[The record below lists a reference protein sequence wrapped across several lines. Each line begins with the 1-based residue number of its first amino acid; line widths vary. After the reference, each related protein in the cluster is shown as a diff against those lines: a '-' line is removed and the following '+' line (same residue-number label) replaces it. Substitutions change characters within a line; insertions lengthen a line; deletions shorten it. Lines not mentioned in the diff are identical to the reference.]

1 MLIESKPTSPPPP
14 EVLDRLIVLCRERGL
29 SQLAESLAD
38 LALLVSDDMAHIAD
52 ELARLER
59 GDSLAERA
67 ADHLLSGGGKR
78 LRPLCVALASR
89 VGRGFDERTLQLA
102 VAVELV
108 HNATLLHDDV
118 VDLAPTRRGATTAR
132 QEFGNAASIFGGDW
146 LLVEALRR
154 VLGAGVGDTMER
166 LLDTIEEMIRAESLQ
181 LERRGVLHTDEDVY
195 FRIVEGKSA
204 VLFRWGLYSGG
215 QSGGLR
221 DEECE
226 ALAGF
231 GENLGVAFQIVDD
244 LLDFTGKSADTGKA
258 LFTDLREGKMTYPLI
273 LGLSRD
279 PSLEPVLERVIR
291 DLSVGDE
298 VDPMTS
304 ATVVRRLRS
313 TGAIDD
319 SRRLAEQRVDAAL
332 DCLGRL
338 DNADSDA
345 VRALSMVARSTL
357 HRDR

>member
-1 MLIESKPTSPPPP
+1 MLIERKPASAPPP

-38 LALLVSDDMAHIAD
+38 LAVLVSDDMATIAE
-52 ELARLER
+52 ELTRLER

-67 ADHLLSGGGKR
+67 ADYLLSGGGKR

-118 VDLAPTRRGATTAR
+118 IDLAPTRRGATTAR
-132 QEFGNAASIFGGDW
+132 MEFGNAASIFGGDW
-146 LLVEALRR
+146 LLIEALRR
-154 VLGAGVGDTMER
+154 VLGAGVADTLDR
-166 LLDTIEEMIRAESLQ
+166 LLGTIEEMIRAESLQ

-204 VLFRWGLYSGG
+204 VLFRWGLYAGG
-215 QSGGLR
+215 RSGGLGTA
-221 DEECE
+221 DCE

-273 LGLSRD
+273 LGLGRD
-279 PSLEPVLERVIR
+279 PSLRPVLERVIH
-291 DLSVGDE
+291 DLSVGEE

-304 ATVVRRLRS
+304 ASVVRRLRS

-319 SRRLAEQRVDAAL
+319 SRRLAEQRVDTAL
-332 DCLGRL
+332 ECLGRL
-338 DNADSDA
+338 SNADSDA